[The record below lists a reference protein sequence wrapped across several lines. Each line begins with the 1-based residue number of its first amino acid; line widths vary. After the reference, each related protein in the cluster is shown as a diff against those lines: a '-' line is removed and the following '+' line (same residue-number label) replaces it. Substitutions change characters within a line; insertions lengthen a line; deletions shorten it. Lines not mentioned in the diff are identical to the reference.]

1 MRPLNLRERAR
12 LAPEEAYEHA
22 YLVKTRGYSL
32 VPGFL
37 TLKETEKLKSTI
49 IAAIQAYEPVPG
61 VERSE
66 LDKHQIHDLL
76 NRDINFVRLLEDPRL
91 QQLVA
96 PHLGEHWIMY
106 AATSS
111 SIPPG
116 GSNYASRLHV
126 DSPRHTLGYEF
137 NIGILWA
144 LDDHTA
150 ENGGALKILPGS
162 QHSSETPSEVFFEKH
177 CDRILCKAGSLLV
190 FSARMFHRT
199 ALNTTQQWNHSM
211 TLNACRSF
219 MKPRMDWVRFIRP
232 ELTEKINAQARRILG
247 FDTRLP
253 TSMEEFFLPEDQR
266 LYKPNQG

>member
-1 MRPLNLRERAR
+1 MTTINLKDRTPLSAQDV
-12 LAPEEAYEHA
+12 AEHA
-22 YLVKTRGYSL
+22 YLVRTRGYSVL
-32 VPGFL
+32 PDFL
-37 TLKETEKLKSTI
+37 AGEEVDVLKRGMQH
-49 IAAIQAYEPVPG
+49 AIEAYRPVPG

-66 LDKHQIHDLL
+66 LDRHQIHDLL
-76 NRDINFVRLLEDPRL
+76 DRDINFARLLEDPRL

-116 GSNYASRLHV
+116 GRNYASRLHV
-126 DSPRHTLGYEF
+126 DSPRHAPGYDF
-137 NIGILWA
+137 NIGIIWA
-144 LDDHTA
+144 LDDYTP
-150 ENGGALKILPGS
+150 ENGGALKVLPGS
-162 QHSSETPSEVFFEKH
+162 HHSAQAPDEDLFERH
-177 CDRILCKAGSLLV
+177 CQQVVCKAGALLV

-199 ALNTTQQWNHSM
+199 AFNATQQWNHSM
-211 TLNACRSF
+211 TLNACRPF

-232 ELTEKINAQARRILG
+232 EISDQLNAQGRRLLG

-266 LYKPNQG
+266 LYKANQG

>member
-1 MRPLNLRERAR
+1 MNLRGRTP
-12 LAPEEAYEHA
+12 LTNKEASEHG

-37 TLKETEKLKSTI
+37 TLEETQELKTTI
-49 IAAIQAYEPVPG
+49 IAAINDYKVVPG
-61 VERSE
+61 VERSA
-66 LDKHQIHDLL
+66 LDQHQIHDLL
-76 NRDINFVRLLEDPRL
+76 IRDINFIRLLEDQRL

-116 GSNYASRLHV
+116 GMNYASRLHV
-126 DSPRHTLGYEF
+126 DSPRHISGYDF
-137 NIGILWA
+137 NIGIIWA
-144 LDDHTA
+144 LDDYTI
-150 ENGGALKILPGS
+150 ENGGALKVLSGS
-162 QHSSETPSEVFFEKH
+162 HHSPETPDEAFFEKN
-177 CDRILCKAGSLLV
+177 CDQILCKAGSLLV

-199 ALNTTQQWNHSM
+199 GLNKTRQWNHSM

-232 ELTEKINAQARRILG
+232 ELTEELNSQGRRLLG

-253 TSMEEFFLPEDQR
+253 TSIEEFFLPDDQR

>member
-1 MRPLNLRERAR
+1 MSDAEVA
-12 LAPEEAYEHA
+12 EHA

-37 TLKETEKLKSTI
+37 SLEEIESLKATMHAVIE
-49 IAAIQAYEPVPG
+49 AYKPLPG
-61 VERSE
+61 VERSI
-66 LDKHQIHDLL
+66 LDRHQMHDLL
-76 NRDINFVRLLEDPRL
+76 NRDINFARLLEDPRL

-116 GSNYASRLHV
+116 GQNYASRLHV
-126 DSPRHTLGYEF
+126 DSPRHTQGYEF
-137 NIGILWA
+137 NIGIIWT
-144 LDDHTA
+144 LDDYTS
-150 ENGGALKILPGS
+150 ENGGALKVLPGS
-162 QHSSETPSEVFFEKH
+162 HHSLEIPDEAFFEQH
-177 CDRILCKAGSLLV
+177 CNQILCKAGSLLV

-199 ALNTTQQWNHSM
+199 GFNCTHQWNHSM

-219 MKPRMDWVRFIRP
+219 MKPRMDWVRFIRR
-232 ELTEKINAQARRILG
+232 EISEQLNAQGRRLLG

-253 TSMEEFFLPEDQR
+253 TSMEEFFLPDHQR

>member
-1 MRPLNLRERAR
+1 MEMNFRERPS
-12 LAPEEAYEHA
+12 LSGEEVAEHT

-37 TLKETEKLKSTI
+37 TLEESAKLKTTM
-49 IAAIQAYEPVPG
+49 IAAIEAYKPVPG
-61 VERSE
+61 VERSVF
-66 LDKHQIHDLL
+66 DQHQIHDLL
-76 NRDINFVRLLEDPRL
+76 NRDINFLRLLEDPRL
-91 QQLVA
+91 QQLIA
-96 PHLGEHWIMY
+96 PHLGDHWIMY

-116 GSNYASRLHV
+116 GVNYASRLHV
-126 DSPRHTLGYEF
+126 DSPRHAPGYEF
-137 NIGILWA
+137 NIGIIWT
-144 LDDHTA
+144 LDDYSTD
-150 ENGGALKILPGS
+150 NGGALKVLPGS
-162 QHSSETPSEVFFEKH
+162 HHSPETPNEAVFEKH
-177 CDRILCKAGSLLV
+177 CEQVLCTAGSLLV

-199 ALNTTQQWNHSM
+199 AFNSTQQWNHSM
-211 TLNACRSF
+211 TMNACRSF

-232 ELTEKINAQARRILG
+232 EFSEQLNAQGRRLLG